1 MNKPVTARLLLAL
14 ALLPSML
21 SIPASGQETASGSGG
36 SAVKL
41 AAPQNSAAQ
50 ASYSGGSGAATAAD
64 GSAPGGRTGSVFRIK
79 REPAKPLL
87 YGNIQHN
94 KILPEPQ
101 VLVPLEGGLDSAV
114 KASDYSMPAF
124 NAAAS
129 VNAPLPRAGNGKH
142 LWGQSDAG
150 GYYDATGQMTGT
162 IMGDELYKFGGTFTD
177 GTPVPAYPAV
187 CNFKGHVYKPY
198 VRKQSR

>member
-1 MNKPVTARLLLAL
+1 MNKPVTACLLIAL
-14 ALLPSML
+14 ALLPSIL
-21 SIPASGQETASGSGG
+21 SLPAFGQETASS
-36 SAVKL
+36 SAASAAKS
-41 AAPQNSAAQ
+41 AAPQNSAAT
-50 ASYSGGSGAATAAD
+50 ATDTAGMGAAPAAP
-64 GSAPGGRTGSVFRIK
+64 GSAVSGRTGSVFRIK

-101 VLVPLEGGLDSAV
+101 SLLPLEGGLDSAV

-124 NAAAS
+124 NAAAA
-129 VNAPLPRAGNGKH
+129 VNAPLPRVGNGKH

-150 GYYDATGQMTGT
+150 GYYDATGQMSGT
-162 IMGDELYKFGGTFTD
+162 VMGDELYKYGGTFTD

-198 VRKQSR
+198 VRKQAR